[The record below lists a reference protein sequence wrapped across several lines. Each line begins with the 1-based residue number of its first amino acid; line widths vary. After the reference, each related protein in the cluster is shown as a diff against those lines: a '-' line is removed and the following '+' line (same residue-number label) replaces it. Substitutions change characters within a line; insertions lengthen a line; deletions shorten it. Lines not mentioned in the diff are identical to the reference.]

1 MTRRELLIASLAAP
15 ALFAKTNKIGRSR
28 LSAITDEIAKTPAD
42 AIAFAKK
49 YNLQYLELRNL
60 PGTNKVYNE
69 LPEDVLQAEAK
80 AFKDAGIKISF
91 LNTGMLKFGL
101 PGTEPKRNR
110 PETPEAKLKRQAS
123 EQKRF
128 AGHMDELDRAIRA
141 AHILG
146 CTKLRVFAFSR
157 VEEPE
162 KLFPRIVDVIGEMT
176 KVAEKEKVQLL
187 LENEGSCNVGTSA
200 ELATFLKMLPAKA
213 LGLNWDPLNA
223 VALKE
228 DVFPQGYSL
237 LPKKRIWNVQFK
249 GKGILDE
256 FATKEDWA
264 AIIKALEKD
273 GYQGQL
279 GLETH
284 IFGEEQ
290 VRRSHESM
298 QAMLKIVGNS

>member
-1 MTRRELLIASLAAP
+1 MTRRELLAATLASP

-42 AIAFAKK
+42 AIAFAKL
-49 YNLQYLELRNL
+49 YGMQWLELRDV
-60 PGTNKVYNE
+60 PGRKIVYNA
-69 LPEDVLQAEAK
+69 LPEPELKAAAK
-80 AFKDAGIKISF
+80 EFQDAGIKISF
-91 LNTGMLKFGL
+91 LNSGMLKFAL
-101 PGTEPKRNR
+101 PGTEPKRSR
-110 PETPEAKLKRQAS
+110 PESPEAKAKRMAS
-123 EQKRF
+123 DQKRF
-128 AGHMDELDRAIRA
+128 ADRMDELDKAIRA

-146 CTKLRVFAFSR
+146 CTKVRVFAFLR

-162 KLFPRIVDVIGEMT
+162 KIYPRVVDVIGEMT
-176 KVAEKEKVQLL
+176 KVAEREKIQLL

-200 ELATFLKMLPAKA
+200 ELATFLKLLPSKA

-228 DVFPQGYSL
+228 SVFPEGYSL
-237 LPKKRIWNVQFK
+237 LPKKKIWNVQYK
-249 GKGILDE
+249 GRSILDYPQ
-256 FATKEDWA
+256 KMDWA
-264 AIIKALEKD
+264 AIIHALEKD

-290 VRRSHESM
+290 VQRSHESTK
-298 QAMLKIVGNS
+298 AMLKIVGDA